1 MPIFT
6 PEVEI
11 TNTPLTV
18 DGSAFTQ
25 PVSGSVSVSGSVT
38 VANPGLTD
46 TELRATPVPISGTIT
61 ATGPL
66 TDSQLRATPVPI
78 SGSVSTTP
86 LSAASS
92 TVTQVTSTGSNQTLL
107 AANANRKRAI
117 FYFSSGI
124 WHVKF
129 GVGASATSRTY
140 NVSSSNTT
148 LEVTVWTGQIDALC
162 TTASKIVDVTELS

>member
-18 DGSAFTQ
+18 DGSGFTQ

-46 TELRATPVPISGTIT
+46 TELRATPIPVS
-61 ATGPL
+61 GPL
-66 TDSQLRATPVPI
+66 TDAQLRATPVAI

-86 LSAASS
+86 SSASS
-92 TVTQVTSTGSNQTLL
+92 SAVTQITSTGSNQTLL
-107 AANANRKRAI
+107 ASNVNRKKAI
-117 FYFSSGI
+117 FFFSSGI
-124 WHVKF
+124 WNIKL

-140 NVSSSNTT
+140 NVSSGNTT
-148 LEVTVWTGQIDALC
+148 LEVSVWTGQIDAAC
-162 TTASKIVDVTELS
+162 TTSGKLVDVTELS